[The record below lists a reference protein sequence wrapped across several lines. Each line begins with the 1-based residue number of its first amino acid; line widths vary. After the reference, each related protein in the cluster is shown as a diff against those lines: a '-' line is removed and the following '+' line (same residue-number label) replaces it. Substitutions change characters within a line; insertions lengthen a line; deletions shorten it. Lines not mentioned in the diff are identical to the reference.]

1 MQDLYLPHIGSF
13 NFLVDE
19 GLSLAVQ
26 VSFNIFR
33 LNLRSFM
40 WGELIRVYGYKS
52 KHQFATRISRR
63 CHIVTTC
70 GRPTALLHSRVSQNR
85 TQDFSRRKF
94 KHTLTGLY
102 NNFHTCVLLYG
113 STLFMTLIPRLQSW
127 ALFAEISAARL
138 ESLEIARGRFRKF
151 NSKYIESI
159 KSVQGISPPRD
170 TNFPHW
176 ISGAESLS
184 KIGAGA

>member
-52 KHQFATRISRR
+52 KRQFATRISRR

-102 NNFHTCVLLYG
+102 NNFHTRVLLYG
-113 STLFMTLIPRLQSW
+113 STLFMTLIPQEYGID
-127 ALFAEISAARL
+127 AFG
-138 ESLEIARGRFRKF
+138 ARGRWEFCPNFYWGLKWNNLNLTYF
-151 NSKYIESI
+151 KSAWIFLIFPSI
-159 KSVQGISPPRD
+159 CPMYAYV
-170 TNFPHW
+170 W
-176 ISGAESLS
+176 
-184 KIGAGA
+184 